1 MATTIVMPWFNPYAS
16 IASATG
22 GFVPQSV
29 GSVGQICNA
38 GSGTIN
44 ANLGTTK
51 TYATLSDIA
60 ADTTA
65 GTAHSGCPIIPCSSA
80 DTLIFQFLAYASVLN
95 SASENYTGDGVT
107 TYTIKHRF
115 TVWGVRPSY
124 QNGVDEG
131 PYIVEPIVTYLMT
144 ASSTGGFFA
153 AYSSATETNYA
164 PLLDANNLVSGEP
177 ATPVTISPIQLTT
190 AAVGTATTNSIDIRL
205 TLLTKVAG
213 LSNTFANFVSAIP
226 STTATHAI
234 GFQAIPGLHRYSHF
248 MLGTKFDTEYFPRVG
263 VICLGLSTTA

>member
-1 MATTIVMPWFNPYAS
+1 MATTVVMPWFNPYAS

-38 GSGTIN
+38 GLGTIS

-51 TYATLSDIA
+51 TYATLSDIS
-60 ADTTA
+60 ADTTT
-65 GTAHSGCPIIPCSSA
+65 GTAHSGCPIIPCASA
-80 DTLIFQFLAYASVLN
+80 DTLIFQFLAYAAPTN
-95 SASENYTGDGVT
+95 TGSENYVGDGVT

-115 TVWGVRPSY
+115 TVWGIRPSY

-144 ASSTGGFFA
+144 ASSTGGYF
-153 AYSSATETNYA
+153 SSYA
-164 PLLDANNLVSGEP
+164 GISEDKYVPLLYPDGLAPGG
-177 ATPVTISPIQLTT
+177 VTIFPIQLTT

-205 TLLTKVAG
+205 TQQTKVAG
-213 LSNTFANFVSAIP
+213 LSSTFANFVSAIP
-226 STTATHAI
+226 STTASHAI
-234 GFQAIPGLHRYSHF
+234 SFQAIPGFHRYSHF

-263 VICLGLSTTA
+263 VICLGLSTTV